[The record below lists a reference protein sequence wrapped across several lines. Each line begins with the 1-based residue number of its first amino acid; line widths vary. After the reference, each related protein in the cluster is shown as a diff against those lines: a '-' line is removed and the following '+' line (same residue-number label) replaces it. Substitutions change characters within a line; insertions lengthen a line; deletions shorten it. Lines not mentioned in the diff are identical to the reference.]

1 LRQVIYPRF
10 FFFPVTPAFIFSH
23 PPDNG
28 TERQSLPQSASAT
41 AQISSMTY
49 QISQFILNVGSTM
62 RTGDTS
68 TGANPTPE
76 AGSSS
81 SPTIMS
87 VFHSGTIPEKFGPS
101 LEPALTEHDN
111 IPHPLGSHL
120 PTITSDISPQITTV
134 VDAHATVSSSLSI
147 PRIPINTRDI
157 THPVSMEVSDYENPS
172 VPLGSNIAEHTSAL
186 GDHQDD

>member
-1 LRQVIYPRF
+1 LS
-10 FFFPVTPAFIFSH
+10 VTPALIFSH

-28 TERQSLPQSASAT
+28 TEKQGLPQSASAT
-41 AQISSMTY
+41 AEISSMTN
-49 QISQFILNVGSTM
+49 QISQFILNVGSTI

-81 SPTIMS
+81 SIMS

-111 IPHPLGSHL
+111 IPRPLGSHL
-120 PTITSDISPQITTV
+120 PTITSDISPQIATV

-147 PRIPINTRDI
+147 PGIPINTRDI
-157 THPVSMEVSDYENPS
+157 TRPVSMEVSENPS
-172 VPLGSNIAEHTSAL
+172 VPPGPNIAEHTSAL